1 MIEVSEFVEHIIQK
15 FTLPKYPDL
24 KRHHLAD
31 WELRDMRDTI
41 EYICKAQRNAC
52 ARVYESNW
60 ERQYMT
66 ELIKNAE
73 IRKEDYE

>member
-1 MIEVSEFVEHIIQK
+1 MNELIEQLWEKYSDDYDIRKTDFAHAIQ
-15 FTLPKYPDL
+15 
-24 KRHHLAD
+24 AA
-31 WELRDMRDTI
+31 
-41 EYICKAQRNAC
+41 CKAQRNAC
-52 ARVYESNW
+52 WRIYESNW